1 MAASPTRNR
10 RTLVLSAVAGVI
22 AGGAWGAA
30 IQGLAKPSTPTLSII
45 GKGGTQVI
53 LLDTTRLRVL
63 ILCGTPDGELQAQ
76 IPALLTMLRQRIDI
90 LVGTSAA
97 LDAFGQEFWQRW
109 RVSHSFVLANG
120 MAAGKDTSTRTWI
133 TQAVGAELGDGVSIE
148 FSVTMRDE
156 WDVTMES
163 RSLWAVTVRAGSSL
177 VTLAPDMDS
186 ALVLSAPGPTL
197 VVVPQGNVNR
207 LMATLVLASIA
218 VNPAD
223 DLTWPTE
230 DSSGAVL
237 VRIYPEDISRFE
249 LRDDGIALP
258 TWAEGNS

>member
-22 AGGAWGAA
+22 TGGAWGAA
-30 IQGLAKPSTPTLSII
+30 IQALAKPSTPTLSII
-45 GKGGTQVI
+45 GKRGTQVI

-97 LDAFGQEFWQRW
+97 LDALGHEFWQRW
-109 RVSHSFVLANG
+109 RVSHSLVLADG
-120 MAAGKDTSTRTWI
+120 GTAGQDTSTQTWI
-133 TQAVGAELGDGVSIE
+133 TGAVGAELGDGVSID
-148 FSVTMRDE
+148 FSLTTRDE
-156 WDVTMES
+156 WDVTMEP
-163 RSLWAVTVRAGSSL
+163 RSLWAVTVRAGWSV

-186 ALVLSAPGPTL
+186 ALVLSAPGSTL
-197 VVVPQGNVNR
+197 VVVPQGNANR
-207 LMATLVLASIA
+207 LMATLLPASIA
-218 VNPAD
+218 VNSAD

-230 DSSGAVL
+230 DPSGAVL

>member
-10 RTLVLSAVAGVI
+10 RTLILSAVAGVI

-30 IQGLAKPSTPTLSII
+30 IQALAKPSTPTLSII
-45 GKGGTQVI
+45 GKGETQVI

-63 ILCGTPDGELQAQ
+63 ILCGTPDEELRAQ

-97 LDAFGQEFWQRW
+97 LDALGHEFWQRW
-109 RVSHSFVLANG
+109 RVSHSFVLADG
-120 MAAGKDTSTRTWI
+120 VTAGQDTSTQTWI
-133 TQAVGAELGDGVSIE
+133 TQAVGAELGDGVSID
-148 FSVTMRDE
+148 FSLTTRDE
-156 WDVTMES
+156 WEATMEP

-186 ALVLSAPGPTL
+186 ALVLSAPRSTL
-197 VVVPQGNVNR
+197 V
-207 LMATLVLASIA
+207 ATLLPASIA
-218 VNPAD
+218 VNSED

-230 DSSGAVL
+230 DPSGAVL

-258 TWAEGNS
+258 TWAEGNT